1 MVSGPYTSMSN
12 AETGNIIWTKKIDT
26 NPYKYQQPALSS
38 VGVFKSDRA
47 NVIRVYVKDNFREL
61 QLN

>member
-1 MVSGPYTSMSN
+1 MRPSRP
-12 AETGNIIWTKKIDT
+12 TGNIIWTKKIDT